1 MITGDNPLTGS
12 NIAYKCEI
20 AHLNKK
26 MLICDYKLDTFTFEE
41 FFYHEADENI
51 QKRKEYIQKNNIY

>member
-41 FFYHEADENI
+41 FFYH
-51 QKRKEYIQKNNIY
+51 

>member
-26 MLICDYKLDTFTFEE
+26 MMICDF
-41 FFYHEADENI
+41 
-51 QKRKEYIQKNNIY
+51 KNDIFSAE